1 MKKLL
6 TFLTFL
12 FVQVTLIE
20 AQEVFS
26 LEQCRN
32 LALNHNK
39 SIQIS
44 QEKLQ
49 ASIDNRK
56 AAFTQ
61 FLPSFNGTASYTY
74 NSKNINLLSADAL
87 LPVGTMAS
95 DGSFTVRADQMA
107 NTFVTLPNGQTVPLD
122 ASGNPF
128 NPATNPEKI
137 QFKDYAYLP
146 KESMTFDIHNIF
158 TVGVGF
164 TQPIFMGGKILEF
177 YKISKTMEQMSK
189 IQLNASQVNLMVEV
203 DEAYWRVVSLVNKY
217 NLAKEYHTLLDTTYN
232 NVKEMVDAGV
242 ATKSDLLKVKVKLNE
257 ADISLSKAQN
267 GLALSKMLLCQ
278 IIGMPLD
285 KSFHLQDEDLENYK
299 EEVAANNYDI
309 RSSLRNRNETQLL
322 DNAVKMAQST
332 EKIAWSRF
340 MPNIVA
346 TGNYIATNP
355 NMYNGFDKSL
365 NGMFTLGVGLVMPL
379 FHFGERCRTLSA
391 AKHST
396 RIAQLT
402 EEEAIEKM
410 ELQVNQMQFKVNEA
424 QKQSLMTTNNIE
436 KAQENLKDAKE
447 GFDAG
452 VIPLTD
458 YMGAQTAFVSAK
470 SENIDA
476 KINSIMTKIYLDK
489 SLGNL
494 KVPENKQSETKK

>member
-1 MKKLL
+1 MKRTL
-6 TFLTFL
+6 TFLVCLFL
-12 FVQVTLIE
+12 QAGMVFCQKTL
-20 AQEVFS
+20 S
-26 LEQCRN
+26 LENCRN
-32 LALNHNK
+32 MALEHNK

-44 QEKLQ
+44 QQKLLS
-49 ASIDNRK
+49 SIDNRK

-61 FLPSFNGTASYTY
+61 FLPSFNAIATYNY
-74 NSKNINLLSADAL
+74 NSKDISLLSSDAL
-87 LPVGTMAS
+87 LPVGTKAS

-107 NTFVTLPNGQTVPLD
+107 NTFITLANGQTVPLD

-128 NPATNPEKI
+128 NPVTNPEKI

-177 YKISKTMEQMSK
+177 YNISKTMEQMSK

-232 NVKEMVDAGV
+232 NVKEMVNAGV

-257 ADISLSKAQN
+257 ADMSLSKAQN

-285 KSFHLQDEDLENYK
+285 SEFNLEDENLSSYK
-299 EEVAANNYDI
+299 EEPLVNNYEI
-309 RSSLRNRNETQLL
+309 RASLKNRNETQLL
-322 DNAVKMAQST
+322 ESAIKIAQST

-340 MPNIVA
+340 MPNIVGTA
-346 TGNYIATNP
+346 NYVASNP
-355 NMYNGFDKSL
+355 NIFNGFDKNLS
-365 NGMFTLGVGLVMPL
+365 GMFTIGIALQMPL
-379 FHFGERCRTLSA
+379 FHFGERVHTLNA
-391 AKHST
+391 AKRDVIIAELT
-396 RIAQLT
+396 RD
-402 EEEAIEKM
+402 EAVEKM

-424 QKQSLMTTNNIE
+424 KKQSLMATNNIE
-436 KAQENLKDAKE
+436 QANENLKDAKE

-470 SENIDA
+470 SEDIDA
-476 KINSIMTKIYLDK
+476 KINSIMTKIYLEK

-494 KVPENKQSETKK
+494 KVPDNKQVENKK